1 MAKGGSLT
9 RKPQKWATAQF
20 EKLRGAG
27 SSWFNTTVAIFC
39 ICTSIYVLQFLITNG
54 QERTELKELSG
65 VLNGLPLV
73 PVPPSPYLPRSE
85 TFFDPK
91 SSPPANGNFFDS
103 RVSFPPGLTKPLPLE
118 TITEPPA
125 LLAEAVLS
133 SGIRRTTDIT
143 RIVFGIG
150 AAAKSWDHRKQYVKL
165 WWRLNKGGR
174 GFVWLDTPADDPE
187 VETGLPALRIS
198 ADTSNLKSESR
209 AGVRMFRIISETLR
223 LGLPDVD
230 WLVMG
235 DDDTVFFPE
244 NLVKVLSKYDHN
256 QMFYVGSN
264 SESNVQNLIYSYN
277 MAFGGGGFAISYPL
291 AKELSSMEDD
301 CLARFTHILP

>member
-1 MAKGGSLT
+1 LT
-9 RKPQKWATAQF
+9 RKPQKWATTQF
-20 EKLRGAG
+20 EKLLGAG
-27 SSWFNTTVAIFC
+27 SPWFLFMVAILC
-39 ICTSIYVLQFLITNG
+39 ICTSIYVLQFLVTK
-54 QERTELKELSG
+54 ERMDLKETSA
-65 VLNGLPLV
+65 VLNGLLV
-73 PVPPSPYLPRSE
+73 TEPPPPSGS
-85 TFFDPK
+85 
-91 SSPPANGNFFDS
+91 FFDS
-103 RVSFPPGLTKPLPLE
+103 KISSPSGATKPSPLQSS
-118 TITEPPA
+118 TEAPPRHT
-125 LLAEAVLS
+125 EAVS
-133 SGIRRTTDIT
+133 PSGVRKATDIT
-143 RIVFGIG
+143 RVVFGIS
-150 AAAKSWDHRKQYVKL
+150 AAAESWDHRKHYIKL

-174 GFVWLDTPADDPE
+174 GFVWLDRPVEDLE
-187 VETGLPALRIS
+187 VEAYLLALRIS
-198 ADTSNLKSESR
+198 ADTSDLRSETR

-277 MAFGGGGFAISYPL
+277 MAFGGGGYAISYPL

-301 CLARFTHILP
+301 CLARFTNILP